1 MLKVNSRRLS
11 AGLLGFLCIA
21 GTVWLALDYFIPAPP
36 TRITIAAGAKGG
48 AFEYIADRYRE
59 ILARSHVTLDIRS
72 TDGTGENL
80 RLLQDPNSGVQV
92 GFVQGG
98 VSNSSQAPDLESLGR
113 VNYLVFFIFYRA
125 TENLTDLTQLKGK
138 RVAVGPVTSGTHI
151 VAEKVLKA
159 SGITSGNTT
168 FLPLAGR
175 DAVDALNAG
184 RADALFLGNVLEAP
198 VIQSLLRDP
207 GVRLM
212 SLPRAKALSRKFS
225 FLSRLELPSGVI
237 DLEQNLPAAD
247 VTLIG
252 TTYSVLV
259 RDDIHPQIVGLLAR
273 ALQEVHGSP
282 GIFQQFGEFPTQ
294 SDPEFPMAD
303 SAHDFYKNGPSFLE
317 RYLPFWITTYV
328 RRFLAILVTILAIVV
343 PVFSYAPKLYLWF
356 VSRHITKLYR
366 DLRVLESKLRPD
378 LSAAQLL
385 AYRSDLEAIDRAA
398 GVLPM
403 RHSNIFFELKT
414 QIDLARKRL
423 GPAMA
428 ENDNTSGISRQT
440 S

>member
-1 MLKVNSRRLS
+1 
-11 AGLLGFLCIA
+11 
-21 GTVWLALDYFIPAPP
+21 
-36 TRITIAAGAKGG
+36 
-48 AFEYIADRYRE
+48 
-59 ILARSHVTLDIRS
+59 
-72 TDGTGENL
+72 
-80 RLLQDPNSGVQV
+80 
-92 GFVQGG
+92 
-98 VSNSSQAPDLESLGR
+98 
-113 VNYLVFFIFYRA
+113 
-125 TENLTDLTQLKGK
+125 
-138 RVAVGPVTSGTHI
+138 
-151 VAEKVLKA
+151 
-159 SGITSGNTT
+159 
-168 FLPLAGR
+168 
-175 DAVDALNAG
+175 
-184 RADALFLGNVLEAP
+184 
-198 VIQSLLRDP
+198 
-207 GVRLM
+207 M
-212 SLPRAKALSRKFS
+212 SLPRAKALTRKFS
-225 FLSRLELPSGVI
+225 FLSRLELPSGVT
-237 DLEQNLPAAD
+237 DFEQNIPAAD

-273 ALQEVHGSP
+273 ALQEVHGGP

-303 SAHDFYKNGPSFLE
+303 SARDFYKNGPSLLE

-328 RRFLAILVTILAIVV
+328 RRLLAILVTILAIVV

-356 VSRHITKLYR
+356 IGRHITKLYR

-385 AYRSDLEAIDRAA
+385 AYRGDLETIDRAA

-423 GPAMA
+423 GSAVA